1 MRLRHWLVP
10 LLFLLAPPLAA
21 QDTSAVKALAQRD
34 SADAQRAYNA
44 SRSSTVRAAA
54 RRIQARTDSIYR
66 ALRLVAPVP
75 PPPTPAVASVTILTS
90 ATSLGVGQTLTL
102 SAAPKDASGVTL
114 TTPVQWSAGP
124 ASVGIVS
131 GTGQLTGVSA
141 GTVTVTARADTVVA
155 SKAFS
160 VTAPV
165 DTTQPAPI
173 DSTAGIAALPV
184 GVPQRVNPACVTT
197 TKIAPPLDLQFAINN
212 AAPGTCILIAPGSVY
227 VGNFVLP
234 NKSGAAWITIGT
246 DIPPP
251 PARSR
256 MTASGAQSY
265 ALAKIASRNY
275 TEAIRTEPG
284 AHHYRLTRLDI
295 GTTPDAEATG
305 MNMLVSF
312 RNATGPADTLLIPHH
327 LQIDQSYLHG
337 TPTLDLRRLIR
348 YDARD
353 IAITDNTFRDAHSNN
368 SDSQA
373 PLCVHSCA
381 RVLIENNYLE
391 AGHEVVMF
399 GGGDPPGPAFS
410 PSDIIVRRNHITRP
424 PSWKGRWQV
433 KNLIETKNVRRL
445 LIEGNVIENV
455 WADAQAGFAFVLK
468 SENQDGTAP
477 YTTTSDVTVRY
488 NLIRHVA
495 SGFNL
500 SGKGSSGN
508 ANVTASRFDVH
519 DNLVDSLGT
528 YGGDMVPLQL
538 LSQATDVQVQ
548 RNTFRNGP
556 STTTAISFDGGA
568 MVRAVIRNTV
578 LHHGMYGVKGGGT
591 GDGTSTLNLYAPG
604 SVFTGNAI
612 VAGGGCSQYP
622 AGNTCPSTFP
632 ASSATLG
639 VDMAKLTAAIAG
651 VVVPD
656 PLTLSTA
663 RAAGRPRTA
672 RPAPD
677 PACQKSG
684 VTPARCDRPLPM
696 GLR

>member
-1 MRLRHWLVP
+1 MRSRLWLVP
-10 LLFLLAPPLAA
+10 LLLVPLALPA

-34 SADAQRAYNA
+34 SADAQKAYNA

-66 ALRLVAPVP
+66 ALRFVP
-75 PPPTPAVASVTILTS
+75 PPPAPAVATVTIRSTVSSVL
-90 ATSLGVGQTLTL
+90 AGQSVQLIAEPK
-102 SAAPKDASGVTL
+102 SAAGVTL

-124 ASVGIVS
+124 AAVGIIS
-131 GTGQLTGVSA
+131 GTGLLTGVSA

-155 SKAFS
+155 SKAFT
-160 VTAPV
+160 VTAPAPP
-165 DTTQPAPI
+165 DTTPPAPI
-173 DSTAGIAALPV
+173 DSTQGIAALPQNIP
-184 GVPQRVNPACVTT
+184 GRVNPACTT
-197 TKIAPPLDLQFAINN
+197 TTRIAPPLDLQFAINN
-212 AAPGTCILIAPGSVY
+212 AAPGTCILIASGTTY
-227 VGNFVLP
+227 VGNFTLP
-234 NKSGAAWITIGT
+234 NKSGSAWITIGT

-251 PARSR
+251 PAGQR
-256 MTASGAQSY
+256 MTASAAAQLR
-265 ALAKIASRNY
+265 LAKILSPNY
-275 TEAIRTEPG
+275 TEAISTAPG
-284 AHHYRLTRLDI
+284 AHHYRLTRLEL
-295 GTTPDAEATG
+295 GTTAAAEATG

-312 RNATGPADTLLIPHH
+312 RNATGPADTLLVPHH

-337 TPTLDLRRLIR
+337 TATLDLRRLIR

-353 IAITDNTFRDAHSNN
+353 VVLADNTFRDAHSNN

-391 AGHEVVMF
+391 AGHEVVMW
-399 GGGDPPGPAFS
+399 GGGDPPAPAFN
-410 PSDIIVRRNHITRP
+410 PSDVVVRRNHITRP
-424 PSWKGRWQV
+424 ASWRGRWQV
-433 KNLIETKNVRRL
+433 KNLVETKNIRRL

-455 WADAQAGFAFVLK
+455 WQDAQAGFAFVLK
-468 SENQDGTAP
+468 SENQDCTNP
-477 YTTTSDVTVRY
+477 STTSSDITVRY

-500 SGKGSSGN
+500 SGKGSSGCPN
-508 ANVTASRFDVH
+508 ITASRFDVH
-519 DNLVDSLGT
+519 DNLIDSIGT

-556 STTTAISFDGGA
+556 NTTTAISFDGGA
-568 MVRAVIRNTV
+568 TVRTVITGTV

-591 GDGTSTLNLYAPG
+591 GDGTSTLNMYAPG
-604 SVFTGNAI
+604 AVFTGNAI

-622 AGNTCPSTFP
+622 AGNTCPSTYP

-656 PLTLSTA
+656 PLTLSRA
-663 RAAGRPRTA
+663 RSAGRPRTA
-672 RPAPD
+672 HP
-677 PACQKSG
+677 
-684 VTPARCDRPLPM
+684 VTPAECQKPLPRIRCAEPPM